1 MSSDSI
7 RVVCRLRPLN
17 KIEIANQ
24 GEDCVTYT
32 SKDITISVNSYLS
45 YRLEDNRTSITLH
58 FINILVRKH
67 IK

>member
-24 GEDCVTYT
+24 GEECVSYT
-32 SKDITISVNSYLS
+32 NK
-45 YRLEDNRTSITLH
+45 
-58 FINILVRKH
+58 
-67 IK
+67 